1 MRRHRALTV
10 PYAALRDCAGAAKDR
25 AATLALHNIAIR
37 RDSKDA
43 LRGFALGLLLACTA
57 IGAPAQTLD
66 VLHWWTSAGE
76 RRAVEQ
82 LVQQL
87 DKRGIAWRDAAI
99 PGGGGGGAMKVLNSR
114 VLARDPPDA
123 AQVIGRTLADW
134 SDLGLVLPLD
144 EVAQR
149 NRWNQSLFPVVQR
162 VITHRGRIVAAPLGV
177 HRINTLFFNQRVWA
191 RLKLGVPRTWGDV
204 EQAAAAL
211 RRAGIAPFAWS
222 DEPWQIATVFET
234 LLLSE
239 GGPTLYGELAAG
251 QRWQSWQDARVAK
264 ALERLRW
271 LRRLN
276 GETVIEQRWTASARQ
291 LFTGD
296 AGMLIMG
303 DWTGGELTA
312 WGAQAGRDYGCA
324 PVPATAGMH
333 LYSIDTLAMLVGTR
347 RREAEQERMAE
358 VVVSPAAQLAYNQ
371 AKGSVPVRDDIDPAQ
386 LDECARDSWQTLKRA
401 DSPLLP
407 SIAHRMAVDEATKD
421 ALADALHRFLKDPA
435 ITPARAQERLV
446 ALIRSAAR
454 TTPPP

>member
-1 MRRHRALTV
+1 MLLGCT
-10 PYAALRDCAGAAKDR
+10 
-25 AATLALHNIAIR
+25 
-37 RDSKDA
+37 
-43 LRGFALGLLLACTA
+43 ALGAQ
-57 IGAPAQTLD
+57 AQTLD

-76 RRAVEQ
+76 RRAVDQ
-82 LVQQL
+82 LVLQL
-87 DKRGIAWRDAAI
+87 DRRGIAWRDAAI

-149 NRWNQSLFPVVQR
+149 NRWSQSLFPLVQR

-191 RLKLGVPRTWGDV
+191 QLKLGAPKTWGDV

-239 GGPTLYGELAAG
+239 GGPVLYAELAAT
-251 QRWQSWQDARVAK
+251 QRWQAWQDPRVAK

-312 WGAQAGRDYGCA
+312 WGAQPGRDYGCA
-324 PVPATAGMH
+324 PVPGTAGMH
-333 LYSIDTLAMLVGTR
+333 LYSIDTLAMLVGTKK
-347 RREAEQERMAE
+347 REAEQERMAE

-371 AKGSVPVRDDIDPAQ
+371 AKGSVPVRDDIDPTQ

-407 SIAHRMAVDEATKD
+407 SIAHRMAADEATKD
-421 ALADALHRFLKDPA
+421 ALADALHRFVKDPA
-435 ITPARAQERLV
+435 VTPARAQERLA

-454 TTPPP
+454 ATPSQ